1 MQRVTVR
8 DMLEAGA
15 HYGHQTRRWNP
26 KMRPYIY
33 GARNKVHIIDLSK
46 TVRMLDRA
54 CDFVSGTVSQGRRV
68 LFVATKKQAQ
78 EVVREEA
85 QRAKQYFITNRWLGG
100 TLTNWK
106 TIKSSIDRLKELDQ
120 MAMDG
125 SFDKFTK
132 KEALMLAR
140 DRDKLERNL
149 GGIKDMGGIPG
160 ALFVIDPRREEIAVK
175 EANRLGIPVVALT
188 DTNCDPDSIDFV
200 IPGND
205 DAIRS
210 IRLFAGAVA
219 DACLEGA
226 RRAGTN
232 RPQEEL
238 TTATFDEETGTV
250 IAPQAGDTEVIRKPG
265 AAEA

>member
-1 MQRVTVR
+1 M
-8 DMLEAGA
+8 
-15 HYGHQTRRWNP
+15 
-26 KMRPYIY
+26 
-33 GARNKVHIIDLSK
+33 
-46 TVRMLDRA
+46 
-54 CDFVSGTVSQGRRV
+54 
-68 LFVATKKQAQ
+68 
-78 EVVREEA
+78 REEA

>member
-1 MQRVTVR
+1 MSNVNMREL
-8 DMLEAGA
+8 LEAGV
-15 HYGHQTRRWNP
+15 HFGHQTGRWNP

-46 TVRMLDRA
+46 TVRLLDRA
-54 CDFVSGTVSQGRRV
+54 CDFVSGTVAQGRRV
-68 LFVATKKQAQ
+68 LFVATKKQAAD
-78 EVVREEA
+78 VVAEEA
-85 QRAKQYFITNRWLGG
+85 LRAKQFYITNRWLGG
-100 TLTNWK
+100 TLTNFR
-106 TIKSSIDRLKELDQ
+106 TIKTSVDRLKELDR
-120 MAMDG
+120 MALDG

-149 GGIKDMGGIPG
+149 GGIKEMNNLPG
-160 ALFVIDPRREEIAVK
+160 ALFVIDPRREDIAIA

-188 DTNCDPDSIDFV
+188 DTNCNPDNIDFV

-210 IRLFAGAVA
+210 VRLFAAAIA

-232 RPQEEL
+232 RRPDEL
-238 TTATFDEETGTV
+238 TTASFDEDEGAV
-250 IAPQAGDTEVIRKPG
+250 IAPQAGATEVIRKPG
-265 AAEA
+265 A